1 MLTHSPPLISL
12 ENVSWIR
19 QGRSIL
25 KDVSLDISSG
35 QLVTLMGPNGAGKSS
50 LIRVVLGLL
59 SPTKSVVRRKNGLQL
74 GYTPQKFHFSESLN
88 IDVKNFLKLHPRA
101 TKNFLEKS
109 IDLLKIEPLLQRSL
123 HVLSG
128 GERQK
133 VLMARALMGTP
144 DVLILDEPLSG
155 VDVAGQSV
163 LGDLIVRLVRQ
174 EKMAILLVSHD
185 LHFVL
190 AQSDQ
195 VICLNGHVCCAGCPK
210 TIVKDPSY
218 RALFGDPG
226 AFIPYTHEHDHC
238 DHEEEGASHD

>member
-1 MLTHSPPLISL
+1 MPHHPSSLISL
-12 ENVSWIR
+12 ENVFWVR

-25 KDVSLDISSG
+25 KNISLDISSG
-35 QLVTLMGPNGAGKSS
+35 QLLTLMGPNGAGKSS
-50 LIRVVLGLL
+50 LVRVVLGLL
-59 SPTKSVVRRKNGLQL
+59 SPTHGTVHRKPGLRL
-74 GYTPQKFHFSESLN
+74 GYTPQKFHFSDSLN
-88 IDVKNFLKLHPRA
+88 INVESFLKLHPQA
-101 TKNFLEKS
+101 TKDSLEKS
-109 IDLLKIEPLLQRSL
+109 ISLLKIEPLLKQSL

-133 VLMARALMGTP
+133 VLMARALIGAP

-155 VDVAGQSV
+155 VDVAGQSI

-174 EKMAILLVSHD
+174 ENMAVLLVSHD

-218 RALFGDPG
+218 RALFGDSS
-226 AFIPYTHEHDHC
+226 AFVPYSHEHDHC
-238 DHEEEGASHD
+238 DHEEDVHCD